1 MSKDSY
7 KTKYF
12 KELNSLRFIGFIGIF
27 FGHVFFS
34 NSPEIINSKLYATLF
49 SYGKILGFIS
59 IDSFFV
65 LSSFLITWKAL
76 EEIKLTSNFQ
86 FKNFLIR
93 RSLRIWPL
101 YFLIVFI
108 GFLLEYFKSYYFLES
123 EKLPSLWN
131 FILFILNYDII
142 ENGYNFLFFMVFMWS
157 ISVEE
162 QFYVFWAIT
171 IKWFNK
177 YLFGI
182 SFFIIFLSLVFRI
195 YFINDS
201 LSLNFHTASALGNF
215 GIGALTAILA
225 FKNPNF
231 LNKLQSLNRKTILFF
246 YSIIFIFFIKMP
258 VLLEYDF
265 FIVIQRVLFSIFF
278 SFIILEQTYCD
289 QSIVKVSRIKYFN
302 FFGKIS
308 YGLYCYHGIMI
319 TTVLQI
325 SGFLSESLLNSLIL
339 FPVFIFVSTL
349 LISHFSYRLYE
360 SKFLNFKSKFSFLSS
375 NYIHFS
381 KTIGKSFVCFGISV
395 FNL

>member
-34 NSPEIINSKLYATLF
+34 NSPEIINSKIYATLF

-76 EEIKLTSNFQ
+76 EEIEFTSKFQ

-108 GFLLEYFKSYYFLES
+108 GFLLEYLKSYYFLES

-131 FILFILNYDII
+131 FILFILNYNII

-162 QFYVFWAIT
+162 QFYIFWAI
-171 IKWFNK
+171 IMKWFNK

-182 SFFIIFLSLVFRI
+182 SFLIIIISLFFRV

-201 LSLNFHTASALGNF
+201 LSLNFHTVSALGNF
-215 GIGALTAILA
+215 GIGALTAIFA
-225 FKNPNF
+225 FKRSD
-231 LNKLQSLNRKTILFF
+231 LLIKLKLIPRTTILFF
-246 YSIIFIFFIKMP
+246 YITIFTFFILMP
-258 VLLEYDF
+258 VLLENDF

-278 SFIILEQTYCD
+278 SLVILEQTYCEN
-289 QSIVKVSRIKYFN
+289 SIVKVSRIKYFN

-319 TTVLQI
+319 TIFLKI
-325 SGFLSESLLNSLIL
+325 SGFLSESLLNSLLIYPIL
-339 FPVFIFVSTL
+339 IFFSTL
-349 LISHFSYRLYE
+349 LISHFSFRFYE
-360 SKFLNFKSKFSFLSS
+360 SKFLKFKSKFSF
-375 NYIHFS
+375 I
-381 KTIGKSFVCFGISV
+381 I
-395 FNL
+395 

>member
-7 KTKYF
+7 KAKYF

-34 NSPEIINSKLYATLF
+34 NSPEIINSKLYATVF
-49 SYGKILGFIS
+49 NYGKILGFIS

-76 EEIKLTSNFQ
+76 EEIKFTNKFQ

-101 YFLIVFI
+101 YFFIVFI
-108 GFLLEYFKSYYFLES
+108 GFLLEYLKSHYFFES
-123 EKLPSLWN
+123 EKLPSIWN
-131 FILFILNYDII
+131 FVLFILNYDII

-162 QFYVFWAIT
+162 QFYILWAIT

-182 SFFIIFLSLVFRI
+182 SFLIIFISLFFRI

-215 GIGALTAILA
+215 GIGALTAILV
-225 FKNPNF
+225 FKHQFF
-231 LNKLQSLNRKTILFF
+231 LDKLKSLSRNKILFI
-246 YSIIFIFFIKMP
+246 YVTIFSFFILMP
-258 VLLEYDF
+258 VLLENDF

-278 SFIILEQTYCD
+278 SFIILEQTYCEN
-289 QSIVKVSRIKYFN
+289 SIVKVSRIKYFN

-319 TTVLQI
+319 TVVLQLNKL
-325 SGFLSESLLNSLIL
+325 FMESLIISLVLYPLLIL
-339 FPVFIFVSTL
+339 VSTL
-349 LISHFSYRLYE
+349 LVSYVSYRFYE
-360 SKFLNFKSKFSFLSS
+360 SKFLKLKYKFSFLSS
-375 NYIHFS
+375 N
-381 KTIGKSFVCFGISV
+381 
-395 FNL
+395 

>member
-7 KTKYF
+7 KAKYF

-34 NSPEIINSKLYATLF
+34 NSPEIINSKLYATVF
-49 SYGKILGFIS
+49 NYGKILGFIS

-76 EEIKLTSNFQ
+76 EEIKFTKKFQ

-101 YFLIVFI
+101 YFFIVFI
-108 GFLLEYFKSYYFLES
+108 GFLLEYLKSHYFFES

-131 FILFILNYDII
+131 FVLFILNYDII

-162 QFYVFWAIT
+162 QFYIFWAIT

-177 YLFGI
+177 YLSEI
-182 SFFIIFLSLVFRI
+182 SFLIIFISLFFRI

-225 FKNPNF
+225 FKHQYF
-231 LNKLQSLNRKTILFF
+231 LDKLKILSRNKILFI
-246 YSIIFIFFIKMP
+246 YVTIFTFFILMP
-258 VLLEYDF
+258 VLLENDF
-265 FIVIQRVLFSIFF
+265 FIIIQRVLFSIFF
-278 SFIILEQTYCD
+278 SFIILEQTYCAN
-289 QSIVKVSRIKYFN
+289 SIIKVSRIRYFN
-302 FFGKIS
+302 FFGKLS

-319 TTVLQI
+319 TVLLQLNKL
-325 SGFLSESLLNSLIL
+325 FMESLIISLVL
-339 FPVFIFVSTL
+339 YPSLIFVSTL
-349 LISHFSYRLYE
+349 LVSYVSYRFYE
-360 SKFLNFKSKFSFLSS
+360 SKFLKLKYKFSFLSS
-375 NYIHFS
+375 N
-381 KTIGKSFVCFGISV
+381 
-395 FNL
+395 

>member
-34 NSPEIINSKLYATLF
+34 NSSEIINSKIYATLY

-76 EEIKLTSNFQ
+76 EEIKFTNTFQ

-101 YFLIVFI
+101 YFLIVFL
-108 GFLLEYFKSYYFLES
+108 GFSSEYFRSYFFLES

-142 ENGYNFLFFMVFMWS
+142 KNGYNFLFFMVFMWS

-182 SFFIIFLSLVFRI
+182 SFLIIFISLFFRI

-215 GIGALTAILA
+215 GIGALTAILV
-225 FKNPNF
+225 FKHQYF
-231 LNKLQSLNRKTILFF
+231 LDKLKSLSRNKILFI
-246 YSIIFIFFIKMP
+246 YVTIFSFFILMP
-258 VLLEYDF
+258 VLLENDF

-278 SFIILEQTYCD
+278 SFIILEQTYCEN
-289 QSIVKVSRIKYFN
+289 SIVKVSRIKYFN

-319 TTVLQI
+319 TVVLQLNKL
-325 SGFLSESLLNSLIL
+325 FMESLIISLVLYPLLIL
-339 FPVFIFVSTL
+339 VSTL
-349 LISHFSYRLYE
+349 LVSYVSYRFYE
-360 SKFLNFKSKFSFLSS
+360 SKFLKLKYKFSFLSS
-375 NYIHFS
+375 N
-381 KTIGKSFVCFGISV
+381 
-395 FNL
+395 

>member
-1 MSKDSY
+1 LSKDSY

-76 EEIKLTSNFQ
+76 EEIKFTSNFQ

-108 GFLLEYFKSYYFLES
+108 GFLIEYLKSIYFLES

-131 FILFILNYDII
+131 FVLFILNYNII

-265 FIVIQRVLFSIFF
+265 FIIIQRVLFSIFF

-339 FPVFIFVSTL
+339 FPVFILVSTL

-375 NYIHFS
+375 N
-381 KTIGKSFVCFGISV
+381 
-395 FNL
+395 

>member
-12 KELNSLRFIGFIGIF
+12 KELNSLRFIGFIGVF

-76 EEIKLTSNFQ
+76 EEIKFTNTFQ

-101 YFLIVFI
+101 YFLIVFL
-108 GFLLEYFKSYYFLES
+108 GFLLEYFKSYYFFES
-123 EKLPSLWN
+123 EKLPSIWN

-162 QFYVFWAIT
+162 QFYVFWAII

-177 YLFGI
+177 YLLAI
-182 SFFIIFLSLVFRI
+182 SFLIILISLLFRV

-201 LSLNFHTASALGNF
+201 LSLNFHTVSALGNF
-215 GIGALTAILA
+215 GIGALTAISA
-225 FKNPNF
+225 FKYPHF
-231 LNKLQSLNRKTILFF
+231 IIKLQSLTRNTILFF
-246 YSIIFIFFIKMP
+246 YLIIFTFFILMP
-258 VLLEYDF
+258 SLLENNF
-265 FIVIQRVLFSIFF
+265 FIVTQRVLFSIFF
-278 SFIILEQTYCD
+278 SFIILEQSYCD
-289 QSIVKVSRIKYFN
+289 KSIVKVSRIKYFN

-308 YGLYCYHGIMI
+308 YGLYCYHGIII
-319 TTVLQI
+319 TVVLQM
-325 SGFLSESLLNSLIL
+325 SGFLAESLLNSLVLYPII
-339 FPVFIFVSTL
+339 IFVSTL
-349 LISHFSYRLYE
+349 AISQFSFRFYE

-375 NYIHFS
+375 N
-381 KTIGKSFVCFGISV
+381 
-395 FNL
+395 

>member
-7 KTKYF
+7 KIKYF

-34 NSPEIINSKLYATLF
+34 NNPEVINSKLYATLF

-76 EEIKLTSNFQ
+76 EEIKFTSKFQ

-108 GFLLEYFKSYYFLES
+108 GFSLEYFKSYYSLEA

-131 FILFILNYDII
+131 FILFILNYNII

-182 SFFIIFLSLVFRI
+182 SFLIIFVSLLFRI

-225 FKNPNF
+225 FKHTHF
-231 LNKLQSLNRKTILFF
+231 ISKLQSLTKNKILFF
-246 YSIIFIFFIKMP
+246 YGTIFTFFILMP
-258 VLLEYDF
+258 TLLENEF

-278 SFIILEQTYCD
+278 SFIILEQTYCEN
-289 QSIVKVSRIKYFN
+289 SIVKVSRIKYFN

-319 TTVLQI
+319 TIVLHM
-325 SGFLSESLLNSLIL
+325 SGLLPDSLLNNLLL
-339 FPVFIFVSTL
+339 FPVLIFISTL
-349 LISHFSYRLYE
+349 LISYFSFRFYE
-360 SKFLNFKSKFSFLSS
+360 AKFLKFKSKFSFLLS
-375 NYIHFS
+375 N
-381 KTIGKSFVCFGISV
+381 
-395 FNL
+395 

>member
-1 MSKDSY
+1 MLSKDSY

-12 KELNSLRFIGFIGIF
+12 KELNSLRFIGFIGVF

-76 EEIKLTSNFQ
+76 EEIKFTNTFQ

-101 YFLIVFI
+101 YFLIVFL
-108 GFLLEYFKSYYFLES
+108 GFLIEYFKSYYFLES
-123 EKLPSLWN
+123 EKLPSIWN

-162 QFYVFWAIT
+162 QFYVFWAII

-182 SFFIIFLSLVFRI
+182 SFLIVFISLFFRI

-215 GIGALTAILA
+215 GIGALTAISA
-225 FKNPNF
+225 FKYPYF
-231 LNKLQSLNRKTILFF
+231 LRKLQSLSKKTISLF
-246 YSIIFIFFIKMP
+246 YLIIFTFFILMP
-258 VLLEYDF
+258 ALLENDF

-278 SFIILEQTYCD
+278 SFIILEQTYCYN
-289 QSIVKVSRIKYFN
+289 SIVKVSSIKYFN

-319 TTVLQI
+319 TIILQM
-325 SGFLSESLLNSLIL
+325 SGFLTDSLLNSLFLLPIL
-339 FPVFIFVSTL
+339 IFISTL
-349 LISHFSYRLYE
+349 LVSYLSFRFYE
-360 SKFLNFKSKFSFLSS
+360 SKFLKFKSKFTF
-375 NYIHFS
+375 I
-381 KTIGKSFVCFGISV
+381 I
-395 FNL
+395 